1 MKIIAVGMNYAEHNK
16 ELKETFTYTEPV
28 LFTKPESALVR
39 EGKPFF
45 IPDFASRF
53 EYETEIVVRICRMG
67 KDISERFAGRYYNEV
82 SLGIDFTARD
92 LQEKLREKG
101 LPWDICKGFDGS
113 AVVGDFIDK
122 SEVGDMSDIH
132 FRLDI
137 DGQTV
142 QSGWTGDMIFSIDR
156 IVAHASKFFTL
167 KMGDI
172 IYTGT
177 PAGVGPVSENNLFEG
192 YIGDKKVLEFKAK

>member
-142 QSGWTGDMIFSIDR
+142 QRGWTGDMIFSIDR

-167 KMGDI
+167 KMGDL

-192 YIGDKKVLEFKAK
+192 YIGDRKVLEFKAK